1 MNVEILTIGNEL
13 LSGKVVDT
21 NSTFIAKELSLQGFS
36 IVRLSTAGDTIQ
48 DIEQALKEAWNRA
61 NIIIMSGGL
70 GPTIDDLT
78 TDGICAF
85 FHCTTKFDEDSYIAM
100 EKRYKSLYKIM
111 PECNKKQAFIPT
123 LATVMPNTQGTA
135 PGFYIQQDEHFVF
148 VMPGVPHE
156 MKAMFQLS
164 VLPVLQQAYPLEKPI
179 RKIFRTTN
187 ISESLLASS
196 LDQLSWLPP
205 QVQVSFLP
213 EYQGVDIHL
222 TYSNELKDIM
232 DVNITKIK
240 DITRPYCYS
249 EKMESIEEVVA
260 RLLTEKNLT
269 IACAESCSGGLLA
282 NRLTDISGSSA
293 YLKESY
299 VTYSNEAKIKL
310 LGVSMTTIE
319 RYGAVSEECAKEMA
333 YGVRKKSNSD
343 IGIAITG
350 IAGPT
355 GATPLKPLGLVYIGY
370 CDRNICTVE
379 QKIFTENRL
388 RHKLRTTQ
396 FALYKIWQQ
405 IK

>member
-48 DIEQALKEAWNRA
+48 DIEQSLKEAWNRA

-78 TDGICAF
+78 TDGICSF
-85 FHCTTKFDEDSYIAM
+85 FHCSTKFDEEAYSSM
-100 EKRYKSLYKIM
+100 KKRYERLFKTM

-123 LATVMPNTQGTA
+123 LSTIMQNTQGTA
-135 PGFYIQQDEHFVF
+135 PGFYIHQDEHFIF

-164 VLPVLQQAYPLEKPI
+164 VLPVLQQAYQLEKPI
-179 RKIFRTTN
+179 RKVFRTTG

-196 LDQLSWLPP
+196 LEQLSWLPSE
-205 QVQVSFLP
+205 VQVSFLP

-222 TYSNELKDIM
+222 TYPNTLQDIM
-232 DVNITKIK
+232 NVNIAKIK
-240 DITRPYCYS
+240 DTIKPYCYS

-260 RLLTEKNLT
+260 RLLIEKHLT

-310 LGVSMTTIE
+310 LGVSMATIE
-319 RYGAVSEECAKEMA
+319 KYGAVSAECAKEMA
-333 YGVRKKSNSD
+333 YGVRKQSNAD
-343 IGIAITG
+343 IGVSITG

-370 CDRNICTVE
+370 CDQNICTVE

-396 FALYKIWQQ
+396 ATLYQIWKQL
-405 IK
+405 I